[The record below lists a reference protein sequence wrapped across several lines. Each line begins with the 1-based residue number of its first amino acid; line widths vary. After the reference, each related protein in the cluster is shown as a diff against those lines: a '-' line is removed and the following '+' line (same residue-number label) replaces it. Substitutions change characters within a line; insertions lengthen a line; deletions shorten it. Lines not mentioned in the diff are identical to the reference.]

1 MRSFIQRAVGASLLD
16 RRVYEDVEADR
27 GATGQA
33 VAVVLLSSAG
43 GGIAAAA
50 LGAQTLTDVVTG
62 ILASLIGWIAWAV
75 LTYVIGTRFLPEPQ
89 TRADTGELLRT
100 LGFASAPG
108 ILRFFAIVPVV
119 GLPLY
124 GLTWIWMLVTTVV
137 AVRQALD
144 YTSTGRAI
152 AVCILGWAISF
163 LLAAIMGTIMAPGVS

>member
-1 MRSFIQRAVGASLLD
+1 MASFLQRTIGATLLD
-16 RRVYEDVEADR
+16 RRIYEEVEADR

-33 VAVVLLSSAG
+33 VVVVLLSSAG

-50 LGAQTLTDVVTG
+50 LGAQTLTDVVVG
-62 ILASLIGWIAWAV
+62 IVASLIGWLAWAV

-108 ILRFFAIVPVV
+108 ILRFFAFVPLI

-124 GLTWIWMLVTTVV
+124 GLTWLWMLVTTVV

-144 YTSTGRAI
+144 YTSTGRAV
-152 AVCILGWAISF
+152 AVCILGWALSF
-163 LLAAIMGTIMAPGVS
+163 LLAAILGTILAPGVA